1 MSIYLGFYRTTDGFR
16 TESEVRARGGD
27 TSIDPRFLQLVV
39 DLPLRLPAGCSI
51 VGSYGSL
58 GASPQGLPNVMI
70 VETDTLDHLTFITNY
85 YTGFLN
91 FQWTPASSVGST
103 KDQREQWRQSLQAPT
118 AANR

>member
-1 MSIYLGFYRTTDGFR
+1 
-16 TESEVRARGGD
+16 
-27 TSIDPRFLQLVV
+27 
-39 DLPLRLPAGCSI
+39 
-51 VGSYGSL
+51 
-58 GASPQGLPNVMI
+58 MI

-91 FQWTPASSVGST
+91 FQWTPASSVGSN